1 MGFPLALNQ
10 VVCTPD
16 VVLPQNLDLST
27 CLAVKG
33 VTVKVVEFRMWN
45 AMWNGNNAQEK

>member
-16 VVLPQNLDLST
+16 VVLHQNLDLST
-27 CLAVKG
+27 CLAMKG